1 MQLPAYASFKVLKP
15 FFTSYKG
22 VLWQNVSN
30 TRFRNE
36 IFLSNDCIE
45 ESFFGFIVFLI
56 VSDTKQT
63 FWNVVDVNEAQSAD
77 QRALIHMLCGR
88 HVK

>member
-1 MQLPAYASFKVLKP
+1 M
-15 FFTSYKG
+15 
-22 VLWQNVSN
+22 SN

-77 QRALIHMLCGR
+77 QRALIHMLWSPREVNVCLSPIELR
-88 HVK
+88 LADRQSPIKTRNRLS